1 MHARSQVSGLGLGFV
16 GCFRGLESLEV
27 EVEVCY
33 GCFFWLYWFVWGF
46 GVSCLSWD
54 PLRMCWRACLVM
66 VVCIAT
72 ADKINQR
79 KKELNEWPVW
89 TQYGG

>member
-1 MHARSQVSGLGLGFV
+1 M
-16 GCFRGLESLEV
+16 
-27 EVEVCY
+27 
-33 GCFFWLYWFVWGF
+33 
-46 GVSCLSWD
+46 
-54 PLRMCWRACLVM
+54 M
-66 VVCIAT
+66 VVCIVT